1 MAATSIV
8 FSGAGTLRNPVNEGV
23 FNTSIRSIWEVT
35 VVNSETLT
43 LNHMTDL
50 LKIRNVRV
58 LNATTGAEAAV
69 DAAGIVSVTKTDA
82 DTTTIVF
89 GASAAGNWNIV
100 IDN

>member
-35 VVNSETLT
+35 VANSVTLT
-43 LNHMTDL
+43 LHHMTDL

-69 DAAGIVSVTKTDA
+69 DAAGIVSITKTDA

>member
-43 LNHMTDL
+43 LHHMTDL

-58 LNATTGAEAAV
+58 LHATTGAEAAV
-69 DAAGIVSVTKTDA
+69 DAAGIVSITKTDA

>member
-43 LNHMTDL
+43 LHHMTDL

-58 LNATTGAEAAV
+58 LHATTVGST
-69 DAAGIVSVTKTDA
+69 GIVSITKTDA

>member
-23 FNTSIRSIWEVT
+23 HNTSIRSIWEVT
-35 VVNSETLT
+35 VANSETLT

-50 LKIRNVRV
+50 LKIRSIRV
-58 LNATTGAEAAV
+58 MSASTGADAPV
-69 DAAGIVSVTKTDA
+69 SAAGIVSITKTDA